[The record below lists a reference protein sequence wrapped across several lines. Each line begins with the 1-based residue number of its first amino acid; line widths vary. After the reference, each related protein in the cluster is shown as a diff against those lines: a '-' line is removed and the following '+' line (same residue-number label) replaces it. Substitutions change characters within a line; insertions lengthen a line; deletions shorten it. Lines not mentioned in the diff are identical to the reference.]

1 MRSHGSRSSFSSSR
15 SSSSRSASRSHF
27 GGGSSS
33 RSHSRPSHSTVV
45 RHRVGMHPARSRS
58 SVHVH
63 VGGSGYGYHHSTYY
77 EGHRASLSAVLTII
91 GIILGFVAIAFG
103 AMIFS
108 DISMKKTIV
117 NDYNYYQ
124 NVIENAQTNPLYKQE
139 AIVTDK
145 LYADNDRW
153 AIEYRLNDHYNESFA
168 VYSYEEVNEFT
179 IGQKIQVAV
188 VSPNS
193 SQTDSIPM
201 DYYGM
206 PIENDTEYIN
216 YQKSIRLHV
225 IITTVLVAGAVL
237 LIVLAIKSHKKEKGE
252 ASLESSTNTP
262 SQSKPNVC
270 SYCGGKLSGTDT
282 SCPNCGAS
290 NN

>member
-33 RSHSRPSHSTVV
+33 RSHSRPSNTTVV
-45 RHRVGMHPARSRS
+45 HHRVGMHPARSRS

-63 VGGSGYGYHHSTYY
+63 VGGGGYGYHHSTYY

-124 NVIENAQTNPLYKQE
+124 NVIESVCELLGLTTATWIFWP
-139 AIVTDK
+139 IV
-145 LYADNDRW
+145 N
-153 AIEYRLNDHYNESFA
+153 SFTS
-168 VYSYEEVNEFT
+168 SYEYTAN
-179 IGQKIQVAV
+179 
-188 VSPNS
+188 
-193 SQTDSIPM
+193 DS
-201 DYYGM
+201 
-206 PIENDTEYIN
+206 
-216 YQKSIRLHV
+216 L
-225 IITTVLVAGAVL
+225 
-237 LIVLAIKSHKKEKGE
+237 
-252 ASLESSTNTP
+252 
-262 SQSKPNVC
+262 
-270 SYCGGKLSGTDT
+270 
-282 SCPNCGAS
+282 
-290 NN
+290 